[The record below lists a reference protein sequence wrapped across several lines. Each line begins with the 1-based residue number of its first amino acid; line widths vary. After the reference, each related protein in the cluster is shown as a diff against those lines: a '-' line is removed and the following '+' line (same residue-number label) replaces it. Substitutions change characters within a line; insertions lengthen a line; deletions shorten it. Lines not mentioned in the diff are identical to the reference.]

1 MASTRP
7 VSLSSL
13 PLTIKT
19 PTAAMTPDTAPT
31 TAATAVRARRARRP
45 DRQRRDPADVAHAP
59 ERPELLEEVCDVDVD
74 LDALDS
80 RAAAGVRTRL
90 KKTPGAQHPTPGSMG
105 ESDLMLDTHAVARS
119 LTAADFTPAQ
129 ADAITDAM
137 REFTERGDHVTPDQ
151 FKAGQAEVRSEITEL
166 RSEQRTQIAEVRTE
180 IAEVRTEI
188 ANLDTRLSTQIAEL
202 RAEQQTG
209 IAGVRTEIAEVRTE
223 IASLETRLIRWMVGT
238 VLATAAL
245 TVGILRFLA
254 GSGG

>member
-1 MASTRP
+1 
-7 VSLSSL
+7 
-13 PLTIKT
+13 
-19 PTAAMTPDTAPT
+19 
-31 TAATAVRARRARRP
+31 
-45 DRQRRDPADVAHAP
+45 
-59 ERPELLEEVCDVDVD
+59 
-74 LDALDS
+74 
-80 RAAAGVRTRL
+80 
-90 KKTPGAQHPTPGSMG
+90 
-105 ESDLMLDTHAVARS
+105 MLDTHAVARS

-129 ADAITDAM
+129 ADALTDAL
-137 REFTERGDHVTPDQ
+137 REFTEQGDHVTPDQ

-180 IAEVRTEI
+180 IA
-188 ANLDTRLSTQIAEL
+188 NLDTRLSTQITEL